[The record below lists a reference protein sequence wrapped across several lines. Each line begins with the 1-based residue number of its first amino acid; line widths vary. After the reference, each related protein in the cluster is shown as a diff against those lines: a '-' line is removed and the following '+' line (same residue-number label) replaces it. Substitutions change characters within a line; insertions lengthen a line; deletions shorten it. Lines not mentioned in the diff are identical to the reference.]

1 MNGFPL
7 FGLDNRQEN
16 KERGSCACVASVRQG
31 KQAPELKKEP
41 KWEVKGD
48 LKLKRDLKGVLKRE
62 HACLEQHPTETKVLR
77 WDFHNFGLH
86 YIHTY
91 QNNWIWNQN
100 QREIWENAIFPFQIP
115 KYCLILKVFDT
126 FSLCSLRTKQF
137 FGLVKKRRVRE
148 RYQLM
153 TLGTK
158 IL

>member
-1 MNGFPL
+1 MPMPRSQNWIFILSFFFHINIKLSLSSTQIPP
-7 FGLDNRQEN
+7 DWR
-16 KERGSCACVASVRQG
+16 
-31 KQAPELKKEP
+31 
-41 KWEVKGD
+41 WEVG
-48 LKLKRDLKGVLKRE
+48 L

-91 QNNWIWNQN
+91 QNSWIWNQN
-100 QREIWENAIFPFQIP
+100 QREFWENANFSFQIL

-126 FSLCSLRTKQF
+126 FSLCNLKTKHF
-137 FGLVKKRRVRE
+137 LCLVWKRRVGE

-158 IL
+158 ILEFGPFWAKLWLFSWQN

>member
-1 MNGFPL
+1 MPDDRKQRL
-7 FGLDNRQEN
+7 RQMSRVSDKMLESGLGLPQETF
-16 KERGSCACVASVRQG
+16 
-31 KQAPELKKEP
+31 
-41 KWEVKGD
+41 
-48 LKLKRDLKGVLKRE
+48 

-100 QREIWENAIFPFQIP
+100 QREFWENANFSFQIL

-126 FSLCSLRTKQF
+126 FSLCNLKTKHF
-137 FGLVKKRRVRE
+137 LCLVWKRRVGE

-153 TLGTK
+153 SLGTK
-158 IL
+158 ILEFGPFWAKLWLFSWKN

>member
-1 MNGFPL
+1 MYDPALLSKYFDVNNNELMSRPL
-7 FGLDNRQEN
+7 SWDSL
-16 KERGSCACVASVRQG
+16 GS
-31 KQAPELKKEP
+31 
-41 KWEVKGD
+41 
-48 LKLKRDLKGVLKRE
+48 

-100 QREIWENAIFPFQIP
+100 QREFWENAVFSFKIL
-115 KYCLILKVFDT
+115 KSGLILKVFDT
-126 FSLCSLRTKQF
+126 FSLCNFKNKHFLC
-137 FGLVKKRRVRE
+137 LVKKRRVGE

-158 IL
+158 ILEFGPFWAKLWLFSWQN

>member
-1 MNGFPL
+1 MFYVSY
-7 FGLDNRQEN
+7 FMTWIQSKFNRISLGWLLQWGQIN
-16 KERGSCACVASVRQG
+16 
-31 KQAPELKKEP
+31 LT
-41 KWEVKGD
+41 
-48 LKLKRDLKGVLKRE
+48 

-100 QREIWENAIFPFQIP
+100 QREFWENAIFSFQIL

-126 FSLCSLRTKQF
+126 FSLCNLKTKHF
-137 FGLVKKRRVRE
+137 LCLVWKRRVGE

-158 IL
+158 ILEFGPFWAKLWLFSWQN